1 MSPLWD
7 FQVHIKLIT
16 HISHDYFITPI
27 YRMTSDMSAASSTF
41 AQLRTI
47 GCVLFKRVRD
57 FWKMMLRL
65 AVIFKAHTFAGCMD
79 VFPSCFVLSEFLLAE
94 KDLKPSRF
102 ALPKQGGREVV
113 YGDTIAMESES
124 PSAQLTVISWAENW
138 GMHFAKSIGI
148 QFCGHFTS
156 VGFWNIFQFS
166 WNVISESLL
175 ILSSSVPHTDKSVFP
190 CEEVGWCDFSNS
202 FD

>member
-27 YRMTSDMSAASSTF
+27 YRMTSDTSAASSTF

-65 AVIFKAHTFAGCMD
+65 AVIFKAHTFAGGMD

-102 ALPKQGGREVV
+102 ALPKQGGRREEGGVWR
-113 YGDTIAMESES
+113 YHRDGIRKPICTTNS
-124 PSAQLTVISWAENW
+124 VISWTEKW

-156 VGFWNIFQFS
+156 VGFWNISIFMKCYIRITVDSVIKCSTYWQTWFPLWRS
-166 WNVISESLL
+166 WVMWFL
-175 ILSSSVPHTDKSVFP
+175 K
-190 CEEVGWCDFSNS
+190 
-202 FD
+202 